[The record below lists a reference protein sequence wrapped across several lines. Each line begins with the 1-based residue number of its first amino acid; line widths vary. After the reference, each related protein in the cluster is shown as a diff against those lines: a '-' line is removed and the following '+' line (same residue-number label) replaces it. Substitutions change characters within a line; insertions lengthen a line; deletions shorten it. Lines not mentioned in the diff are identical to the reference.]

1 MLVNMIYFVKKYD
14 NKEKK
19 YILNENINN
28 DNILLINKKSSILNN
43 QYNSEKNKIGKIKSL
58 KSKEIL
64 WNEFRNNINF
74 KKQNNNIIQKR
85 FNIFIGGNEKKC
97 NIF

>member
-1 MLVNMIYFVKKYD
+1 MIYFVKIYD

-43 QYNSEKNKIGKIKSL
+43 QYNSEKNKIDKIKSL

-64 WNEFRNNINF
+64 WSEFINNINF

-85 FNIFIGGNEKKC
+85 CNIFIGGNEKKC